1 MLSSE
6 TYTLEYFSEQLAHK
20 RISAVQL
27 VEQTLQRIHDPG
39 GQGRVTFTRVFDE
52 QALQDAAQSDARR
65 QAGQPASRIDGI
77 PISVKD
83 LFDVHGYTTMAGSRV
98 LADRP
103 VAQRDAM
110 IVKRLREAGAIIVG
124 TTNMTEFAYSGLGLN
139 PHYGT
144 PLSPWDRQTQRIAG
158 GSSSGA
164 AASVADHM
172 AVGAIGT
179 DTGGSVRIPA
189 AFCSLVGYKP
199 TASRIDMTGTLPLS
213 LSLDSIGPLANSVTS
228 CIWLADVMAQDP
240 LNAAAAKPL
249 SQTRFCVPQS
259 LVFDEAD
266 PIVRE
271 RFDVACDALREAGAK
286 LTSIELPQLL
296 ELSSIN
302 AAGGFTAAQ
311 AWQWHKDLLA
321 QHADLYDRRV
331 RSRIAIG
338 QSLDENY
345 IAQLQATRQAWIAKV
360 LAEIGPFD
368 AMLMPTVPVVPPA
381 LASLEQDDD
390 LYARSNWL
398 ILRNPSIIN
407 FLDGCAVT
415 LPCHARDQAPVGLM
429 LAAGPNQDE
438 QLLAAALACEQA
450 LAAIRT

>member
-1 MLSSE
+1 MLSGE
-6 TYTLEYFSEQLAHK
+6 TYTLEYFSEQLAQG
-20 RISAVQL
+20 RVSAAAL
-27 VEQTLQRIHDPG
+27 VEQTLQTIHDPG

-52 QALQDAAQSDARR
+52 RALQDAAQSDARR
-65 QAGQPASRIDGI
+65 KAGQSASRIDGI

-83 LFDVHGYTTMAGSRV
+83 LFDLQGYTTMAGSRV

-103 VAQRDAM
+103 VAQRDAV
-110 IVKRLREAGAIIVG
+110 IVKRLRDAGAIIVG

-139 PHYGT
+139 PHHGT

-189 AFCSLVGYKP
+189 AFCALVGYKP

-228 CIWLADVMAQDP
+228 CMWLADVMAQAP
-240 LNAAAAKPL
+240 LPAVAKPL

-259 LVFDEAD
+259 LVFDEVE

-271 RFDVACDALREAGAK
+271 RFDVACEALREAGAK
-286 LTSIELPQLL
+286 ITPIDLPQLL

-321 QHADLYDRRV
+321 EQADLYDRRV
-331 RSRIAIG
+331 SVRIARG
-338 QSLDENY
+338 QSLDANY
-345 IAQLQATRQAWIAKV
+345 VAQLQATRQAWIARV

-381 LASLEQDDD
+381 LAPLELDDD
-390 LYARSNWL
+390 LYARSNLL

-450 LAAIRT
+450 LVAIRS